1 MIFDSSSSESFG
13 EEDDLRKMVEAA
25 EEEGDVGFFY
35 SKELLGNFW
44 NFRVQHMISI
54 TAYDI
59 LYVYFFVN

>member
-35 SKELLGNFW
+35 SKELLGNLW